1 MSAVM
6 IRCPVTGQAV
16 STQIETEPS
25 IFSTLPQVEAHTLCP
40 ICGQEHVWTRRDAWL
55 QESRENGEA
64 RLVPTLLP

>member
-25 IFSTLPQVEAHTLCP
+25 IFSVLPQVETHTICP
-40 ICGQEHVWTRRDAWL
+40 LCGQDHVWTRRDAWL
-55 QESRENGEA
+55 QDNHAKRKDQ
-64 RLVPTLLP
+64 RVPTLLP